1 MDRDPGYA
9 EAHGLLGFAYIFNT
23 WTGWGDDPRSLIP
36 KAEQAAQ
43 RALEVDDNE
52 PWAHLAT
59 SALYAYARRNDESI
73 AEIEKVLALNPNLSF
88 AYTWLGAIL
97 GYAAKVD
104 EANEALNRAY
114 RISPLDPCNAWIP
127 GLRSISTFTA
137 GRYAEAAELAL
148 ESLKLRPDM
157 AGFWR
162 HYTICVALMGNTNE
176 AKRGLEET
184 KRLQPTISLEWAE
197 KYVPLVRPKDRER
210 YLEGLRLAGLE

>member
-43 RALEVDDNE
+43 RALELDDNE

-97 GYAAKVD
+97 GYANKVD

-157 AGFWR
+157 AGFFAPLHDLR
-162 HYTICVALMGNTNE
+162 GAYGKHKRGQTRLGRNE
-176 AKRGLEET
+176 APATDDLSRMGGE
-184 KRLQPTISLEWAE
+184 I
-197 KYVPLVRPKDRER
+197 RPV
-210 YLEGLRLAGLE
+210 G